1 MSMTTPVQQMIEK
14 YNCKNTADYK
24 NALKEVIQEVALCGL
39 SRSGFFKKAAF
50 YGGTALRIFYGLDR
64 FSEDMDFSL
73 IAEDKDFNINIYF
86 SYLANELLANGFEL
100 RIERK
105 EKSAESDIQS
115 AFIKGNTLI
124 HLLKIVPTADEILG
138 VSDTEL
144 IKIKFEVDTNP
155 PEGATYEIK
164 YGLLPV
170 PYAVQMYD
178 EASLFAGKIHAVLCR
193 SWKNRVKGRDYYDY
207 LWYLARG
214 TKVNILH
221 LQKRLEQSGEWI
233 SSQKLTIQKVIELLC
248 ERFASI
254 NFENAKND
262 VLPFIADSRKLDLWN
277 KDFFSTVTKE
287 KLGEKND

>member
-73 IAEDKDFNINIYF
+73 IAEEKDFNINIYF

-100 RIERK
+100 RIDRK

-221 LQKRLEQSGEWI
+221 LQKRLEQSGEWT
-233 SSQKLTIQKVIELLC
+233 STQKLTTQKVIELLC

-287 KLGEKND
+287 KLGGKND

>member
-73 IAEDKDFNINIYF
+73 MAEDKDFNINIYF

-100 RIERK
+100 HIERK

-124 HLLKIVPTADEILG
+124 HLLKIVPTADAILG

-221 LQKRLEQSGEWI
+221 LQKRLEQSGEWT
-233 SSQKLTIQKVIELLC
+233 SAQKLTTQKVIELLC

-287 KLGEKND
+287 KLGGKND

>member
-73 IAEDKDFNINIYF
+73 IAEEKDFNINIYF

-100 RIERK
+100 RIDRK

-221 LQKRLEQSGEWI
+221 LQKRLEQSGEWT
-233 SSQKLTIQKVIELLC
+233 STQKLTTQKVIELLC

>member
-73 IAEDKDFNINIYF
+73 IAEEKDFNINIYF

-100 RIERK
+100 RIDRK

-124 HLLKIVPTADEILG
+124 HLLKIVPTAEEILG

-221 LQKRLEQSGEWI
+221 LQKRLEQSGEWT
-233 SSQKLTIQKVIELLC
+233 STQKLTTQKVIELLC

>member
-1 MSMTTPVQQMIEK
+1 MTTPVQQMIEK

-24 NALKEVIQEVALCGL
+24 NALKEVIQEIALCGL
-39 SRSGFFKKAAF
+39 ARSGFFKKAAF

-73 IAEDKDFNINIYF
+73 ISQDVDFNIDAYF
-86 SYLANELLANGFEL
+86 PYLTNELLANGFEL

-124 HLLKIVPTADEILG
+124 HLLKIIPTTEEILG
-138 VSDTEL
+138 VSNTEL

-164 YGLLPV
+164 YGLRPS

-233 SSQKLTIQKVIELLC
+233 SAQKLTIQKVTELLC
-248 ERFASI
+248 ERFASV
-254 NFENAKND
+254 NFENAKID

-277 KDFFSTVTKE
+277 KDFFCAVTKE

>member
-73 IAEDKDFNINIYF
+73 IAEEKDFNINIYF

-100 RIERK
+100 RIDRK

-221 LQKRLEQSGEWI
+221 LQKRLEQSGEWT
-233 SSQKLTIQKVIELLC
+233 SDQKLTIQKVIELLC

-287 KLGEKND
+287 KLGGKND

>member
-193 SWKNRVKGRDYYDY
+193 AWKNRVKGRDYYDY

-221 LQKRLEQSGEWI
+221 LQKRLEQSGEWT
-233 SSQKLTIQKVIELLC
+233 SAQKLTIQKVIELLC